1 MKIDIIQAPSKAF
14 IGMLMNNINSGA
26 KEEVQLGKWGAVGLV
41 QAHLIELYCA
51 ADMAEKA
58 SDVKAVLV
66 SGNCPQHVQMLALFG
81 NPAAVKAAIDKI
93 RNYYRVQQGT

>member
-1 MKIDIIQAPSKAF
+1 MKIEIIQAPSKTF
-14 IGMLMNNINSGA
+14 LRMLMNNINSAA
-26 KEEVQLGKWGAVGLV
+26 KDDVQLGKWSAVGLV

-66 SGNCPQHVQMLALFG
+66 SGNCPQHVQMLAIFG

-93 RNYYRVQQGT
+93 QNYYRV